1 MFLLQTLSVCMS
13 DYIKAK
19 YDYQV
24 TATDFTAGK
33 LKLQNLRMEG
43 GGSPKSSLVTLKH
56 HFAILLTRLPAFS
69 GLTLDVAQ
77 DSKAQLSLCTAQV
90 KYTQF

>member
-1 MFLLQTLSVCMS
+1 MTAVNKFSFMFLLQTISVCMS

-24 TATDFTAGK
+24 TATDFMAGK

-43 GGSPKSSLVTLKH
+43 DGDPKSSLLTLKH
-56 HFAILLTRLPAFS
+56 HFTILLTR
-69 GLTLDVAQ
+69 VY
-77 DSKAQLSLCTAQV
+77 QL
-90 KYTQF
+90 FRD